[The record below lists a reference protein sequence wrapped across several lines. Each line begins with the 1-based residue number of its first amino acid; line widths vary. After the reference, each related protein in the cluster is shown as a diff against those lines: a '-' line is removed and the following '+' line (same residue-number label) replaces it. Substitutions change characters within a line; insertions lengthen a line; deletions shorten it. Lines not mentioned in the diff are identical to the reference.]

1 MRFEDRSQAGMAL
14 ADELV
19 TMGLRDPL
27 VIGLPRGGVPVA
39 REVARALGAEL
50 DIGLVRKLGAPAQPE
65 FGLGALGEDGTIVL
79 DEESVRATGT
89 GEQELAAVIDGE
101 KLELE
106 RRRVLYRGGRPPI
119 PVAGRTVVLVD
130 DGLATGV
137 TATAAARVMKARGAA
152 RVIIAVPVCPPETF
166 DRMAGEVDQVVSLL
180 VPDYFGGVGQWY
192 GDFTQVT
199 DEEVLALLDQG
210 QAPAPPDPEPPF
222 QQSVPVTTTDG
233 AELPADITVPAD
245 PRGLVVFVH
254 GSGSSRLSPRNR
266 AVAESL
272 VDRDLA
278 TVLFDLLTPAEAAG
292 RESVFDIDLLT
303 ARLVDVI
310 LWTGRDRL
318 LGSLPLGLFGA
329 STGAAAAL
337 RAAAVLPARVGAV
350 VSRGGRPD
358 LAGAALGEVSCPVL
372 LVVGSDDTQVLELN
386 RLATER
392 LGDGYDLQVVPGATH
407 LFEEPGA
414 LEAVMELAGSF
425 LTGRLEANPT

>member
-1 MRFEDRSQAGMAL
+1 MRFEDRTQAGMAL
-14 ADELV
+14 ADELAG
-19 TMGLRDPL
+19 MGLEDPL

-39 REVARALGAEL
+39 REVARGLGAEL

-89 GEQELAAVIDGE
+89 GEQELAAVIERE

-106 RRRVLYRGGRPPI
+106 RRRVLYRGGRPPA

-152 RVIIAVPVCPPETF
+152 RVIIAVPVCPPETR

-180 VPDYFGGVGQWY
+180 VPDHFGGVGLWY
-192 GDFTQVT
+192 EDFGQVS
-199 DEEVLALLDQG
+199 DDEVLALLDHG
-210 QAPAPPDPEPPF
+210 RAPAPPDPEPPF
-222 QQSVPVTTTDG
+222 TQSARVTTADG
-233 AELPADITVPAD
+233 AELSADITVPTA
-245 PRGLVVFVH
+245 PYGLVVFVH

-272 VDRDLA
+272 VERDLA
-278 TVLFDLLTPAEAAG
+278 TVLFDLLTPEEAD
-292 RESVFDIDLLT
+292 RRQPVFDIDLLT

-310 LWTGRDRL
+310 LWIGRDRL

-337 RAAAVLPARVGAV
+337 RAAAVLPDRVGAV

-358 LAGAALGEVSCPVL
+358 LAGPTALGEVSCPVL
-372 LVVGSDDTQVLELN
+372 LLVGGEDVQVLELN
-386 RLATER
+386 REAAGL
-392 LGDGYDLQVVPGATH
+392 LGGNSLLEVIPGATH
-407 LFEEPGA
+407 LFEEPGT
-414 LEAVMELAGSF
+414 LESVMELAGSF
-425 LTGRLEANPT
+425 LADRLSQD